1 MKSIRVHKYLPSVM
15 ILAGLLFFVDNA
27 FAQSS
32 GNQFASTVVNLA
44 NSIVNT
50 MLDTGQ
56 SVNASL
62 TSIAERLLKYLVAI
76 LIGYSFSIYLLK
88 SDSINELFVQLFVL
102 IIAYHLAKF
111 MMSPEVSMA
120 IRNFFEQV
128 ASLINPSV
136 STSSPGN
143 FLLNLIQAAFRP
155 VEVIYSSDLW
165 TESSIFTDFITV
177 LVLVMALG
185 LTFVAGIF
193 ATILILFTFIMAEF
207 MFMVSIALAPIFVF
221 SLAVPFL
228 SWLFDGWLRFIIS
241 ACGFKILIAFISLL
255 STQIADTITT
265 VTLNANSDDL
275 SVLTPQL
282 GILVALQSL
291 LAFLYFLVP
300 MLAPQLFGAG
310 SKLSFGLNPFR
321 TTFSGGGG
329 NAPTAALQSARQAGS
344 VGRSMGS
351 GAVSAAKSGASV
363 ARSAGNSASSL
374 SKGISTAAGFNK

>member
-1 MKSIRVHKYLPSVM
+1 MMTIQVHKYLPSVL
-15 ILAGLLFFVDNA
+15 ILISLSFFLESA
-27 FAQSS
+27 HAQSS
-32 GNQFASTVVNLA
+32 GNQFASTVVDLA
-44 NSIVNT
+44 NAIVNT
-50 MLDTGQ
+50 MLSTGQ
-56 SVNASL
+56 AVNASL
-62 TSIAERLLKYLVAI
+62 TGIAVTLLKYLVAI

-111 MMSPEVSMA
+111 MMSPDVSMA

-128 ASLINPSV
+128 SSLINPSV
-136 STSSPGN
+136 STASPGN
-143 FLLNLIQAAFRP
+143 FLLSLIQAAFRP

-221 SLAVPFL
+221 SLAVPFM

-241 ACGFKILIAFISLL
+241 ACGFKVLIAFISLI
-255 STQIADTITT
+255 STQIAQKITA
-265 VTLNANSDDL
+265 VSLNANSDDL

-282 GILVALQSL
+282 GILVALQAL

-300 MLAPQLFGAG
+300 MIAPQLFGAG

-329 NAPTAALQSARQAGS
+329 NAALQASRSAVSTGKT
-344 VGRSMGS
+344 
-351 GAVSAAKSGASV
+351 AVSAGITGAQKGAAL
-363 ARSAGNSASSL
+363 ARSVGSSASSL
-374 SKGISTAAGFNK
+374 SKGISTVAGFNK